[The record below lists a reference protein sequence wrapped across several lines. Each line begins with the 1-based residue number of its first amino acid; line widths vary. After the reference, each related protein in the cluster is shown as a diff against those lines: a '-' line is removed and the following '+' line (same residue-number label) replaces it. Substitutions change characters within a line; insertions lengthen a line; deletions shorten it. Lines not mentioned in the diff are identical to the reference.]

1 MGSLLP
7 PPPPELFFCGAGLD
21 CDGVDVDEGVEVAAG
36 AEAVAFA
43 FGFFIDE
50 GVDKTG
56 ALSDAAFTAAT
67 VLTPDP
73 EADAPLLPSTKTST
87 AASSPTARRAIAPA
101 SLRCRSM
108 TPGSFTL
115 AIVRDIG

>member
-1 MGSLLP
+1 M
-7 PPPPELFFCGAGLD
+7 
-21 CDGVDVDEGVEVAAG
+21 DEGVEVAAG

-43 FGFFIDE
+43 FAFGFVIDE